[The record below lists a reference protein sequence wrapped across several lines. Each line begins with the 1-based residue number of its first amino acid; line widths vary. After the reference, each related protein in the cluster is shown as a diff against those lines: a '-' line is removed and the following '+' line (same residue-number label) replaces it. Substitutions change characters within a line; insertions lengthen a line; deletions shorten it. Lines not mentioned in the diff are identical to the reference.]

1 MNQNKPNIDKSKSNS
16 WIINLINVCKGVWK
30 LLLLLSQK
38 HTKFTKIQI
47 WHENPKT
54 GNLTIDLS
62 LLFQDVN
69 DEIPTFRSSSYVG
82 EISENSPRATPIL
95 FLGGAGGNSGANTEE
110 VLPEV
115 FDHDSGTNGTFQ
127 LFLEG
132 DQGIFDVCETSA
144 FIFTWKKF
152 KSFRRIVFM
161 KNADFLRDIFL

>member
-1 MNQNKPNIDKSKSNS
+1 MSEKFVHTNNVTNTNFTAKWKFNIS
-16 WIINLINVCKGVWK
+16 V
-30 LLLLLSQK
+30 
-38 HTKFTKIQI
+38 KI
-47 WHENPKT
+47 KA
-54 GNLTIDLS
+54 GNIKIDPSS
-62 LLFQDVN
+62 LLQDVN

-95 FLGGAGGNSGANTEE
+95 FLGGNSGNEE

-144 FIFTWKKF
+144 FIFT
-152 KSFRRIVFM
+152 
-161 KNADFLRDIFL
+161 